1 MLWRYE
7 RSLKSQIVRVNAE
20 KLGQVLLESIV
31 VLVSDKVH
39 FRVTWSKIGRI
50 LIEDNCLTSLIHL
63 SPSHINV
70 SESRIKFNEP
80 VWLD

>member
-1 MLWRYE
+1 MLRRYE

-39 FRVTWSKIGRI
+39 FRVTWSEIGRI
-50 LIEDNCLTSLIHL
+50 LIKDNCLTSLIHF

-70 SESRIKFNEP
+70 S
-80 VWLD
+80 